1 MTFRSV
7 LDIDCGIRY
16 LYDSLPLSSSA
27 ARRLLLE
34 SEAMTSKRD
43 IDLRYSKLNALYT
56 KKCAEI
62 AGRLLSLK
70 DITATIKRV
79 AGGAVL
85 EDIELFEIKH
95 LAIVNRQIMQML
107 ERERINVVNLPDL
120 NDVMEILD
128 PDSLNVPSFY
138 IYDSYSAGLARIRRE
153 MKAITRHSSRKLTEE
168 QMAAL
173 AQLQQQNDLL
183 EQEVRIELAAR
194 LKDKAGKLE
203 HTLKN
208 LALLDI
214 MIAVV
219 TQMKELGLCFPVTV
233 EGGETFY
240 CQMFN
245 PMVKAAV
252 EQRGGV
258 YTPVDISFAKIP
270 VTITGANMGGKSVVL
285 KTLAL
290 NQIAVQFG
298 LGAAARSCCVNIVE
312 NILFSNGDDGNG
324 EKGFSSFAAEMLVI
338 NRIVESAKRGENL
351 LALLDEPARATNP
364 IEGAALVEGLLD
376 VLASAKG
383 GVIVA
388 THYNIKNEKI
398 KRYRVAGLKEGG
410 MDYTL
415 VETGSGD
422 VPHEAIAVA
431 ERLGVNKEWLELTK
445 KHLN

>member
-1 MTFRSV
+1 MTFKSV
-7 LDIDCGIRY
+7 LDIDCGIRH
-16 LYDSLPLSSSA
+16 LYDSLPLSSSV
-27 ARRLLLE
+27 ARKLLLE

-43 IDLRYSKLNALYT
+43 IDLRYGKLNALYT
-56 KKCAEI
+56 KKCGEI
-62 AGRLLSLK
+62 AGRLVSLK
-70 DITATIKRV
+70 DITTTIKRV
-79 AGGAVL
+79 AEGAVL

-95 LAIVNRQIMQML
+95 LAIVAREISQMM
-107 ERERINVVNLPDL
+107 ERERINVVNLQDL
-120 NDVMEILD
+120 DDVMEILD
-128 PDSLNVPSFY
+128 PDALNVPSFY
-138 IYDSYSAGLARIRRE
+138 IYDSYSAELARVRGE
-153 MKAITRHSSRKLTEE
+153 MKAITCLASKELTEE
-168 QMAAL
+168 QSAAL
-173 AQLQQQNDLL
+173 ARLQQQNDLL
-183 EQEVRIELAAR
+183 ERKVRMALAAR
-194 LKDKAGKLE
+194 LKDKARKLE

-240 CQMFN
+240 YGMFN

-252 EQRGGV
+252 ERRGGV
-258 YTPVDISFAKIP
+258 YTPVDISFSKIP
-270 VTITGANMGGKSVVL
+270 VIITGANMGGKSVVL
-285 KTLAL
+285 NTLAL

-312 NILFSNGDDGNG
+312 NILFSIGGDQNAERGI
-324 EKGFSSFAAEMLVI
+324 SSFAAEMFAI
-338 NRIVESAKRGENL
+338 NRIVESIKRGENL

-364 IEGAALVEGLLD
+364 IEGTALVEGLLD
-376 VLASAKG
+376 VIAPARG

-431 ERLGVNKEWLELTK
+431 ERLGVNREWLELTK